1 MPIEEFE
8 KALLKLER
16 ATGLYYASSLGSRI
30 ADLKTRRLL
39 LEKEQSKV
47 TAAYADLYA
56 EYHELVMGRE

>member
-1 MPIEEFE
+1 MGSEMCISDS
-8 KALLKLER
+8 LK
-16 ATGLYYASSLGSRI
+16 I
-30 ADLKTRRLL
+30 RRLL